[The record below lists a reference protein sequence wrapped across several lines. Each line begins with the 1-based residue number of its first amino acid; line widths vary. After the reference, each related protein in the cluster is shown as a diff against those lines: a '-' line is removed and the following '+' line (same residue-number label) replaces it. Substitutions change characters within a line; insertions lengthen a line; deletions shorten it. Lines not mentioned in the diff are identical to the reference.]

1 MDNPKVDGSEQTLNE
16 ITEYSE
22 EFGNMILTESTKGVE
37 EVDADAFLVML
48 EKMIM
53 EADDDHT

>member
-22 EFGNMILTESTKGVE
+22 EFGNMILTESTKGIE
-37 EVDADAFLVML
+37 EVDADAFLAML

>member
-16 ITEYSE
+16 TTEYSE
-22 EFGNMILTESTKGVE
+22 EFGNMILTESTKDVQ
-37 EVDADAFLVML
+37 EVDADDFLAML
-48 EKMIM
+48 ERMIT

>member
-16 ITEYSE
+16 TTEYSE
-22 EFGNMILTESTKGVE
+22 EFGNMILTESTKDVQ
-37 EVDADAFLVML
+37 EVDADDFLAML
-48 EKMIM
+48 ERMIM

>member
-22 EFGNMILTESTKGVE
+22 EFGNMILTESTKDVQ
-37 EVDADAFLVML
+37 EVDADDFLAML
-48 EKMIM
+48 ERMIM